1 MTTVTG
7 EFRHFSTR
15 FMDGGVLSEISDC
28 GHDVR
33 RGRQSSRRA
42 EYRLQ
47 MEQRHVCVNIMEQL
61 TDTGEPI
68 MTAC

>member
-1 MTTVTG
+1 
-7 EFRHFSTR
+7 
-15 FMDGGVLSEISDC
+15 MDGGVLSEISDC